1 LNIDNRPQRRAADL
15 ADALGQDA
23 VERLGDVANGGLGQI
38 GQDVERGGRLGARF
52 ELTNLG
58 RHARASL
65 KELFWGIPF
74 QFDGRRRSIKPMSS
88 VVGSVCNPIVGVARS
103 TDR

>member
-23 VERLGDVANGGLGQI
+23 VERLGDVANGGLGQN
-38 GQDVERGGRLGARF
+38 GQDVERGGR
-52 ELTNLG
+52 E
-58 RHARASL
+58 
-65 KELFWGIPF
+65 ELFWGIPF
-74 QFDGRRRSIKPMSS
+74 RFDGRRRSIKPKSS
-88 VVGSVCNPIVGVARS
+88 VVGSVCNPIVGIARS